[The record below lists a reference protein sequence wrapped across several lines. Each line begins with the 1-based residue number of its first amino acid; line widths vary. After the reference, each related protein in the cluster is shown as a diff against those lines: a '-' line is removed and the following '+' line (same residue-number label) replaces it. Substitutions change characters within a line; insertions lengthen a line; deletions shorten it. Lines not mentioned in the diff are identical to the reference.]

1 MKTCISVLIIDDDP
15 DICSLF
21 ESFFKP
27 LHLSTISVNTL
38 REAAIKLDKFIPAF
52 IILDNSLPDGKGID
66 FINYIANNCPGVKIV
81 VCSAD
86 NLEEELKSR
95 ATKVHLIL
103 KKPFMFKE
111 LLPIVNNMISAP
123 ILQNDIQGFSKNG

>member
-21 ESFFKP
+21 ESFFKS
-27 LHLSTISVNTL
+27 LHLSTISANTL
-38 REAAIKLDKFIPAF
+38 REAVIKLDQFVPAF

-66 FINYIANNCPGVKIV
+66 FINYVVTNCPSVKII

-86 NLEEELKSR
+86 DLKEELEKR
-95 ATKVHLIL
+95 AAKVHLIL

-111 LLPIVNNMISAP
+111 LHSIDL
-123 ILQNDIQGFSKNG
+123 FSGVSNRS